1 MKHYLQVLAKP
12 PRSRSLTSVQA
23 SSGIPVVLYQDRCD
37 DVTMVVPDLSHL
49 VDHPLLSQLLGD
61 AGHRQRPWLGNPGEA
76 KPLEVVAARVL
87 GAKRVAVGE
96 TVLRVGE
103 AGRRRK
109 VGSDGGT
116 ASGDRGRL
124 L

>member
-1 MKHYLQVLAKP
+1 ML
-12 PRSRSLTSVQA
+12 RWW
-23 SSGIPVVLYQDRCD
+23 
-37 DVTMVVPDLSHL
+37 VPDLSHL

-124 L
+124 F